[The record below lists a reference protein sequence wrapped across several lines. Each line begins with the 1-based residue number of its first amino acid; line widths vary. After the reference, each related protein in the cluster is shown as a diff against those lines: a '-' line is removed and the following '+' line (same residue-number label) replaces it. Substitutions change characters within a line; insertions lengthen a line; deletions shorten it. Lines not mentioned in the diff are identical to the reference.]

1 VDVRILAATHRD
13 LKAMVSEGRFRED
26 LFYRLAVAQ
35 IQLPA
40 LRDRPEDIAPL
51 IAHFL
56 EQNEVGPRSIEPEA
70 LVLLE
75 RQPWPGNVR
84 ELSNFVMNLLLFDRE
99 GGHISLELVR
109 RILGPEAGHGDDG
122 GVAVTEAS
130 SGEFLKARLEA
141 FERAQ
146 VRQALDDAGG
156 NKSEAARRLGV
167 GVRTLYKMLSRL
179 GLA

>member
-1 VDVRILAATHRD
+1 
-13 LKAMVSEGRFRED
+13 
-26 LFYRLAVAQ
+26 
-35 IQLPA
+35 
-40 LRDRPEDIAPL
+40 
-51 IAHFL
+51 
-56 EQNEVGPRSIEPEA
+56 
-70 LVLLE
+70 
-75 RQPWPGNVR
+75 
-84 ELSNFVMNLLLFDRE
+84 
-99 GGHISLELVR
+99 
-109 RILGPEAGHGDDG
+109 
-122 GVAVTEAS
+122 VAVTEAS